1 MSVEQIFNYNNAAET
16 VANNVIQFDR
26 DKHTFAR
33 LHDILP
39 SSNLE
44 ALYSNWLFE
53 LQQSFRG
60 SGVAMPEQTREEIDA
75 KFAAVE
81 ARTDT
86 KIVRIDGKLELI
98 LTKMT
103 DLSAQ
108 FKRLNPTG
116 REDARSTRNTIWG
129 AGVGL
134 AILIVAVAALFPV
147 FFGVGTQVRDIID
160 HAIDAHIQ
168 DIQGPKK

>member
-1 MSVEQIFNYNNAAET
+1 
-16 VANNVIQFDR
+16 
-26 DKHTFAR
+26 
-33 LHDILP
+33 
-39 SSNLE
+39 
-44 ALYSNWLFE
+44 
-53 LQQSFRG
+53 
-60 SGVAMPEQTREEIDA
+60 MPEQTREEIDA

-108 FKRLNPTG
+108 IQAIKIHG

-147 FFGVGTQVRDIID
+147 FLG
-160 HAIDAHIQ
+160 
-168 DIQGPKK
+168 